1 MEIHEHPI
9 VAGPVGEIRVPI
21 DHRGLSRLLWP
32 GILAALVC
40 ASLYLSF
47 IHSETNFGEICFYY
61 SALSD
66 AIVSRALY
74 GCRNCAR

>member
-32 GILAALVC
+32 EILAALVC

-47 IHSETNFGEICFYY
+47 IHSETNFWRNMFLLQCFERCYCFTG
-61 SALSD
+61 L
-66 AIVSRALY
+66 VWMPELR
-74 GCRNCAR
+74 